1 MTRVNFCGYMYPQ
14 LGGNW
19 GVAYRDL
26 AKAFQELG
34 YTDLRT
40 SRLLQWETTFEEI
53 EDSSEDVY
61 VYNHT
66 HLRQLVE
73 NGFHLGKKTLI
84 MKPTGPA
91 PNYFTIDELGYAAC
105 STITYNKP
113 DFESINEMEFFLS
126 TVPSLIEKKQN
137 KWSDRKDLVLSTDKV
152 KTPEEHILI
161 LGQMPGD
168 ETVRDMSFGNHWDKL
183 EGIVKALSVYKE
195 KLVIKLHPTLKSESS
210 SKAWIFYS
218 AAIKKWQNNGHV
230 VFFEK
235 ENLHEI
241 LPNTRV
247 AIIENSTAGIE
258 CLLHQVPIISYGYP
272 EYHWITKDLRHLTC
286 LIDYVEDLSWWDRSL
301 ANKWLAWY
309 CTQYQCFDYKS
320 TLNRIQYLMEDI

>member
-1 MTRVNFCGYMYPQ
+1 MMRVNFCGYMYPQ

-113 DFESINEMEFFLS
+113 DFESINEIEFFLS
-126 TVPSLIEKKQN
+126 TVPSLIEKKEN
-137 KWSDRKDLVLSTDKV
+137 KWSDRKDLGLSIDKV
-152 KTPEEHILI
+152 KTPEEHILV

-183 EGIVKALSVYKE
+183 EGIVKALSAYKE

>member
-1 MTRVNFCGYMYPQ
+1 MYPQ

-137 KWSDRKDLVLSTDKV
+137 KWSDREDLVLSTDKV
-152 KTPEEHILI
+152 KTPEEHILV

>member
-1 MTRVNFCGYMYPQ
+1 MYPQ

-152 KTPEEHILI
+152 KTPEEHILV

>member
-1 MTRVNFCGYMYPQ
+1 MMRVNFCGYMYPQ

-19 GVAYRDL
+19 GVAYHNV
-26 AKAFQELG
+26 AKAFEELG
-34 YTDLRT
+34 YMDLRT
-40 SRLLQWETTFEEI
+40 SRLLQWETNYPAI
-53 EDSSEDVY
+53 EDSSEDIY

-66 HLRQLVE
+66 HIKQLAE
-73 NGFHLGKKTLI
+73 KGFHLGKKTLI
-84 MKPTGPA
+84 IKPTGPA
-91 PNYFTIDELGYAAC
+91 PNYFTIDELGYAC
-105 STITYNKP
+105 GSTITYTKP
-113 DFESINEMEFFLS
+113 DFETINEMEFFLS
-126 TVPSLIEKKQN
+126 TVPSLIEKKEN
-137 KWSDRKDLVLSTDKV
+137 KWSDREDLGLSMDSV
-152 KTPEEHILI
+152 ETPEDHILV

-168 ETVRDMSFGNHWDKL
+168 ETVKDFSFGDHWNKL
-183 EGIVKALSVYKE
+183 HGIVRTLRAYKE
-195 KLVIKLHPTLKSESS
+195 KLVIKLHPTLKSESPTDTWRFYS
-210 SKAWIFYS
+210 SK
-218 AAIKKWQNNGHV
+218 IKEWQDNGHI
-230 VFFEK
+230 VFFGT

-258 CLLHQVPIISYGYP
+258 CLLHQVPLISYGYP
-272 EYHWITKDLRHLTC
+272 EYHWITKDLRHLNR

>member
-1 MTRVNFCGYMYPQ
+1 MYPQ

-113 DFESINEMEFFLS
+113 DFESINEIEFFLS
-126 TVPSLIEKKQN
+126 TVPSLIEKKEN
-137 KWSDRKDLVLSTDKV
+137 KWSDRKDLGLSIDKV
-152 KTPEEHILI
+152 KTPEEHILV

-183 EGIVKALSVYKE
+183 EGIVKALSAYKE

>member
-152 KTPEEHILI
+152 KTPEEHILV